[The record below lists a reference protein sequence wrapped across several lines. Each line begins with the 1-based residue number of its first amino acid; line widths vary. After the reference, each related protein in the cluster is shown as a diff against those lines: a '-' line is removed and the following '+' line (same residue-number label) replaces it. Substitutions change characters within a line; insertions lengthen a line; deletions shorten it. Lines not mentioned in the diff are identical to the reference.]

1 MDKIKKI
8 IPYLA
13 IVLSIANIV
22 LLSVVLMKLKHIE
35 NSVGD
40 TDNTDVINAIDSA
53 KDDLESSIDDAK
65 SDIESSIDDAASDI
79 KRSVV
84 IWSD

>member
-13 IVLSIANIV
+13 IVLSIVNIV

-53 KDDLESSIDDAK
+53 KDDLGSSIDDAK
-65 SDIESSIDDAASDI
+65 SDI

-84 IWSD
+84 IWSN

>member
-22 LLSVVLMKLKHIE
+22 LLSVVLVKLKHIE
-35 NSVGD
+35 SSVGD

-53 KDDLESSIDDAK
+53 KMI
-65 SDIESSIDDAASDI
+65 
-79 KRSVV
+79 
-84 IWSD
+84 

>member
-1 MDKIKKI
+1 MDKIKRI

-13 IVLSIANIV
+13 IGLSIANIV
-22 LLSVVLMKLKHIE
+22 LLSVVLVKLKHIE
-35 NSVGD
+35 GSVGD

-53 KDDLESSIDDAK
+53 KDDLESSIDDA
-65 SDIESSIDDAASDI
+65 ESDI

-84 IWSD
+84 IWSN

>member
-53 KDDLESSIDDAK
+53 KDDLENSIDDAK
-65 SDIESSIDDAASDI
+65 SDIESSIDDAKSDI

-84 IWSD
+84 IWSN